1 MSQNKRLG
9 LAHSTPDVSGSQQ
22 MSLVTT
28 VTRAS
33 VVSPLCHPVYPSL
46 PLTHPNAATNV
57 GSFPPTHLVPSLK
70 EVALQLLTWRS
81 NQVTDRCSYSLL
93 SSHRKKKILSA
104 LKSSPANNSRVDL
117 REPTPLRRGP
127 QPYLPPSRSPSL
139 RHGEILIE
147 WKDGTVTPLFDN
159 INYQVD

>member
-1 MSQNKRLG
+1 MG
-9 LAHSTPDVSGSQQ
+9 
-22 MSLVTT
+22 LVTT
-28 VTRAS
+28 VS
-33 VVSPLCHPVYPSL
+33 PLVISPLCHPVYPSHS
-46 PLTHPNAATNV
+46 LTNPNAATNA
-57 GSFPPTHLVPSLK
+57 GSSSPTHLVPLLK
-70 EVALQLLTWRS
+70 EVALQLLAWRS
-81 NQVTDRCSYSLL
+81 NQETDRCIYSLL
-93 SSHRKKKILSA
+93 SSRRKKKILSA
-104 LKSSPANNSRVDL
+104 LKSSPANSSGVDL